1 MFTSDSLQKPY
12 LSPCLTKKVSTVQYE
27 EQSGESS
34 PHFHITGGP
43 GVLFQIHKVDPCNE
57 NEVQQRSH
65 NWPWKMAAAFTQSH
79 PWIVRKPD
87 LAFNF
92 QWNAWAW
99 NIKKILLATRT
110 WTFRVSHASAPGLEF
125 KSDFQHLLLRDKS
138 FVSLPTYLVRTPA
151 KFSEFLEPYVTES
164 NQTWL
169 SRLLNTQMP
178 PKFNM

>member
-99 NIKKILLATRT
+99 NIKKFCLQPEL
-110 WTFRVSHASAPGLEF
+110 GLLEF
-125 KSDFQHLLLRDKS
+125 LMRARQVLNSKVTFSIYYLGISPLYLYQHIWWEHRQS
-138 FVSLPTYLVRTPA
+138 SQ
-151 KFSEFLEPYVTES
+151 SS
-164 NQTWL
+164 
-169 SRLLNTQMP
+169 
-178 PKFNM
+178 